1 MVPTSPTISRFF
13 LAAGPHNFLLS
24 TQMSTLTL
32 AVNDYFKS
40 DLAPAPDL
48 DMAPDFVSEMAP
60 ESVVSAPA
68 TPLGGLV
75 AKPLTV
81 PAHIYAGAFKLSKS
95 ASDLS
100 FTGKDVAPRLWPD
113 SLAKSGIPVETM
125 ISKAGPEINLQ
136 NKNGA
141 RREQKESK
149 IELFAA
155 PAPSIVLSGT
165 STPRPRAGSE
175 TPIKKLKSSLKL
187 PSLTKLYSTLNL
199 SPKLVRFASRLEK
212 VKMFDGRDSPFT
224 VSLQNT
230 PVGSPTHDFDLHDY
244 FSSHRNFNDLDLDRD
259 SDLDS
264 DSDDSDTFREYT
276 KDRLYKISSSNFSPP
291 KNIYDRQH
299 SPVYLQLMA
308 LAADKKLLVLLVMC
322 QNLAYEKALSVKL
335 SFNNWQSNLIFTNP
349 TYMKSFTSVNFDQFK
364 FTIPLAHLPSAVNAQ
379 FCIKY
384 DVNGASHWDNNSS
397 RNYNVVLSSSV
408 PQKNNNFAAVDS
420 FTYKTPTFLF
430 AAKPAS
436 SHTPSVSLE
445 KKVASPYNYDELIS
459 KLILVSKSD
468 MSKPSG
474 LSQPSGL
481 SKPSGLSSALSG
493 SSTALDSSK
502 SPLHSSASLPS
513 LKPRYSQSFR
523 AKNGESALELPGRA
537 VGAVSGAASAP
548 AVPKKVKPVASF
560 QDSKFNSTSYA
571 TLLQTYCF
579 NGASSS
585 AESSAVGSLANL
597 RSNSSTSVN
606 SDFMS
611 AMPTAIPT
619 SFNSYSDSSIYI

>member
-1 MVPTSPTISRFF
+1 
-13 LAAGPHNFLLS
+13 
-24 TQMSTLTL
+24 MSTLTL

-40 DLAPAPDL
+40 DLAPDL
-48 DMAPDFVSEMAP
+48 ASDFVSDMAPDL
-60 ESVVSAPA
+60 SVVSAPA
-68 TPLGGLV
+68 TPLGGSV

-81 PAHIYAGAFKLSKS
+81 PAHVYAGAYKLSKS
-95 ASDLS
+95 ASDLHY
-100 FTGKDVAPRLWPD
+100 TPPDAAPRLWPD
-113 SLAKSGIPVETM
+113 SLAKSLPEAM
-125 ISKAGPEINLQ
+125 ITKAGPEINLQ
-136 NKNGA
+136 NKNEENGGKN
-141 RREQKESK
+141 EGKKEGK
-149 IELFAA
+149 NDLVA
-155 PAPSIVLSGT
+155 PAPPSIVLSGT

-175 TPIKKLKSSLKL
+175 TPGMKKLKSSLKL

-199 SPKLVRFASRLEK
+199 SPKLVRFASRLEN

-244 FSSHRNFNDLDLDRD
+244 FSTHRNFNDLDLDHD

-276 KDRLYKISSSNFSPP
+276 KDRLYKISCSNFSPP

-308 LAADKKLLVLLVMC
+308 LAADKTLLVLLVMC

-335 SFNNWQSNLIFTNP
+335 TFNNWQSNLIFTNP
-349 TYMKSFTSVNFDQFK
+349 HYMKSFTSVNFDQFK

-384 DVNGASHWDNNSS
+384 DVDGASHWDNNNSC
-397 RNYNVVLSSSV
+397 NYNVVLSSSE
-408 PQKNNNFAAVDS
+408 PQKNTNFAAVDF
-420 FTYKTPTFLF
+420 FTYKTPTFLS
-430 AAKPAS
+430 APRQAPT
-436 SHTPSVSLE
+436 HTPSVSSE
-445 KKVASPYNYDELIS
+445 KKIALPYNYDELIS

-474 LSQPSGL
+474 LSSAL
-481 SKPSGLSSALSG
+481 ADSSAAFDSSSKP
-493 SSTALDSSK
+493 
-502 SPLHSSASLPS
+502 PLHTSASLPS
-513 LKPRYSQSFR
+513 LRPRYSQSFR
-523 AKNGESALELPGRA
+523 AKHSDSNLELPA
-537 VGAVSGAASAP
+537 KAIEAVSGAASTP

-560 QDSKFNSTSYA
+560 QDSKFNSSSYA

-585 AESSAVGSLANL
+585 TESLAGGSLANL